1 MSVYHQVLIGRNL
14 THKNLTELI
23 NAEVQILIFL
33 RHLGCNLALSLIAD
47 LEKIGAQHNVKIPV
61 TYFSQGTRNYNDY
74 FWTSKYPNASV
85 VYDTDLKYSKMF
97 GLKEGTATQV
107 LNSQAAICSLKAMAN
122 GHFPTG
128 SKGNVFMLPGCFIYQ
143 DGARVYSHI
152 ANTASDMPDFENLI
166 KNVVLKGMQA
176 A

>member
-1 MSVYHQVLIGRNL
+1 MSLYHQLLIGRNL
-14 THKNLTELI
+14 SHKNLTEMI
-23 NAEVQILIFL
+23 NSEVQILIFL

-47 LEKIGAQHNVKIPV
+47 FAKIEAQYGVKIPA
-61 TYFSQGTRNYNDY
+61 TFFSQGSRNYNDH
-74 FWTSKYPNASV
+74 FWASKYPEASV
-85 VYDTDLKYSKMF
+85 VYDTELKYSKMF

-143 DGARVYSHI
+143 SGERVYSHI
-152 ANTASDMPDFENLI
+152 ANSSSDMPDFENLI
-166 KNVVLKGMQA
+166 KEVVLKGMGA